1 MEHKNEINLDT
12 AGPLDGINVLD
23 FGHTVMGPSC
33 GLILADLGAKVVR
46 VEPISGDPTRTLKG
60 FGSGFFGFFG
70 RNKMSL
76 SIDLKREEARPVIRA
91 GLMWAD
97 VVVENFGPGTMK
109 RLGLDYET
117 VAAINER
124 LVYCSLK
131 GFLPGPYSSRLALD
145 EIVQMMG
152 GLAYMTGPSGKPLR
166 AGSSIVDITG
176 GMFGAIGVLA
186 ALRERDR
193 TGKGALV
200 QSALFET
207 TAFLVG
213 QHMAMSKLGD
223 TAVKPMPERDHAWG
237 VYDLFDVVDG
247 QAFVGITSDKQW
259 QRFCG
264 QFGFSDLG
272 GDERLSSNN
281 RRVEA
286 REWLIPAL
294 AERLR
299 ALSVQEVSHR
309 CEAAEV
315 PFAPVKTPNHLFDD
329 PHLNANQS
337 LLRTTTGNRTA
348 DLPALPIRIGE
359 HKPEIRI
366 QPQPVGAQTLE
377 LLSDWGFDVA
387 EGEVLFS
394 SGVIRSDSAES
405 TLDKVIEQD

>member
-1 MEHKNEINLDT
+1 MEHKKGKTLGA
-12 AGPLDGINVLD
+12 AGPLEGIKVLD

-33 GLILADLGAKVVR
+33 GLILADLGAEVVR
-46 VEPISGDPTRTLKG
+46 VEPIGGDPTRTLTG

-76 SIDLKREEARPVIRA
+76 SIDLKREDAKPVIRA
-91 GLMWAD
+91 GLKWAD
-97 VVVENFGPGTMK
+97 VIVENFGPGTMK

-193 TGKGALV
+193 MGKGTLV

-207 TAFLVG
+207 TSFLVG
-213 QHMAMSKLGD
+213 QHMAMSKFGD

-237 VYDLFDVVDG
+237 VYDLFDVADG

-264 QFGFSDLG
+264 QFGFGDLAS
-272 GDERLSSNN
+272 DERLGTNN

-286 REWLIPAL
+286 RAWLIPAL
-294 AERLR
+294 ADKLR
-299 ALSVQEVSHR
+299 ALSVHEVSHG

-315 PFAPVKTPNHLFDD
+315 PFAPVQTPSHLFDD

-359 HKPEIRI
+359 RKPEIRF
-366 QPQPVGAQTLE
+366 QPQPVGAQTRE
-377 LLSDWGFDVA
+377 LLSEWGFDAA
-387 EGEVLFS
+387 EGEALLCA
-394 SGVIRSDSAES
+394 GVVRSDSAES
-405 TLDKVIEQD
+405 TLVNVIGND